1 MSAIKKNI
9 SLGLVVCVYLLFN
22 LRYAPESL
30 VTTFKSTLMQ
40 LLMTAPFVVGLT
52 ILVVSF
58 MQRSTG
64 ERLPWDRIARIYCT
78 LGIFIGFFYALSE
91 YWLRA
96 QLKYFKFP
104 VIHKLSLS
112 ISYRMTT
119 HLSVNNLQSSIS
131 QIFNLSDQRTIR
143 MVS

>member
-9 SLGLVVCVYLLFN
+9 SLGLVICAYLLFN

-30 VTTFKSTLMQ
+30 VTTFKSTLIQ
-40 LLMTAPFVVGLT
+40 ILMTAPFVVGLT
-52 ILVVSF
+52 ILAVSF

-78 LGIFIGFFYALSE
+78 LGIIIGFFYALNE

-96 QLKYFKFP
+96 Q
-104 VIHKLSLS
+104 
-112 ISYRMTT
+112 
-119 HLSVNNLQSSIS
+119 
-131 QIFNLSDQRTIR
+131 
-143 MVS
+143 